1 MNGGSYQRFTYDLR
15 LMWNIL
21 IDEYNV
27 PENTLKL
34 MTTINGYSSETL
46 HDPLY
51 AVAGNPLFD
60 FEDPDRLPERKI

>member
-1 MNGGSYQRFTYDLR
+1 MEANKCECNDLD

-46 HDPLY
+46 HDLLY
-51 AVAGNPLFD
+51 AVAGEKGLSH
-60 FEDPDRLPERKI
+60 

>member
-1 MNGGSYQRFTYDLR
+1 VEAANDSPYDLS

-34 MTTINGYSSETL
+34 MTTVNGYSSETL
-46 HDPLY
+46 HNLLY
-51 AVAGNPLFD
+51 AVAGGTVHLCV
-60 FEDPDRLPERKI
+60 